1 METGTT
7 LLHSLHKILYLIHLT
22 IKKYLMYSPHEFS
35 ILSSMDITFNKL
47 LTKLANVKK
56 NVGFCLL

>member
-1 METGTT
+1 MC
-7 LLHSLHKILYLIHLT
+7 
-22 IKKYLMYSPHEFS
+22 SPHEFS

-56 NVGFCLL
+56 NVWVVSLIKLRIIVKYI